1 MLEELV
7 LPVVPSHKILYCGLH
22 KTHPY
27 IFLKNN
33 YLWSECKFYQSI
45 QHDQVEF
52 VISKYLPWQMQE
64 SDVTRIQ
71 LAKLLSQ
78 LQPIVPA
85 DIRHVKK
92 ELKKKVRVGNSV
104 ITKCITMILEYPG
117 WLFHFLLEVMTGK
130 FCEIQFTVSR

>member
-1 MLEELV
+1 
-7 LPVVPSHKILYCGLH
+7 
-22 KTHPY
+22 
-27 IFLKNN
+27 
-33 YLWSECKFYQSI
+33 
-45 QHDQVEF
+45 
-52 VISKYLPWQMQE
+52 MQE

-130 FCEIQFTVSR
+130 FCEIQFTVFSCTGFPLGHLEPSVLSLLFTFLLL